1 MEVVAEAIGP
11 ETILLT
17 VQNGV
22 DAPGEVAARF
32 PRATVLAARQHG
44 FFQVEDGV
52 VRHVGVAPSILFG
65 PVDKGDG
72 NAATRM
78 LSMFTQA
85 AIPAALSADMLADL
99 WAKLVLVSALGA
111 WGAATGMSAGDL
123 KHDSIAATQLEAA
136 MDEVAGLARLKG
148 VTLPAD
154 IVARTLGFVS
164 KFPDD
169 AKPSM
174 QRDIEAGRSS
184 EYESL
189 TGAVIRMADELGLD
203 VPVHRRLDTM
213 IRARF
218 FG

>member
-1 MEVVAEAIGP
+1 
-11 ETILLT
+11 
-17 VQNGV
+17 
-22 DAPGEVAARF
+22 
-32 PRATVLAARQHG
+32 
-44 FFQVEDGV
+44 
-52 VRHVGVAPSILFG
+52 
-65 PVDKGDG
+65 
-72 NAATRM
+72 M